1 MLAKDVMSEGVLTV
15 AAEASILDAA
25 EKLVNA
31 RVSALPV
38 VDTRG
43 TVVGIISENDII
55 QRIEEGQA
63 SPSPGILRR
72 MADGIASAAT
82 FVRTRSQRVGDVMT
96 RKVVTADENATLG
109 ELAGL
114 MVRHGIKRVP
124 ITRRDRLAGVVSRI
138 DLLRALISHA
148 AEPPAT
154 SGVATDDESIAQRV
168 RTALHGQSWSAAWP
182 ASIVTLAGKVHL
194 WGVVPDETVRQ
205 AYRLAVGG
213 VAGVRGVVDHLH
225 VVPTAGRQGAA
236 GRY

>member
-15 AAEASILDAA
+15 AAEATIHDAA

-38 VDTRG
+38 VDARG
-43 TVVGIISENDII
+43 TVVGIISENDVI
-55 QRIEEGQA
+55 QRIEEGHA
-63 SPSPGILRR
+63 SQSSGILRR

-124 ITRRDRLAGVVSRI
+124 ITRRDRLVGVVSRI

-148 AEPPAT
+148 AEASSAP
-154 SGVATDDESIAQRV
+154 GLATDDDAIAQRV
-168 RTALHGQSWSAAWP
+168 RAVLQGQSWSAAWP
-182 ASIVTLAGKVHL
+182 ASIVTLAGAVHL

-205 AYRLAVGG
+205 AYRVAVES
-213 VAGVRGVVDHLH
+213 VAGVRTVVDHLH
-225 VVPTAGRQGAA
+225 VVPAA
-236 GRY
+236 GRKGVGRV